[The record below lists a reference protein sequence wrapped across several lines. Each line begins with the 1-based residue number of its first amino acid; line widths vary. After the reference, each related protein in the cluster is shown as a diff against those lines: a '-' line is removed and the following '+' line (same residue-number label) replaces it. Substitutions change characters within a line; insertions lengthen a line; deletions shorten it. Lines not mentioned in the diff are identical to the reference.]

1 MLCVLELNRKDLLS
15 FTSQP
20 GEGMRPVNQLYLP
33 GIRSRDCGTEQPG
46 LSEVRMEGTAYGVI
60 HHCGHQSSSAVSEGE
75 QRT

>member
-1 MLCVLELNRKDLLS
+1 MK
-15 FTSQP
+15 
-20 GEGMRPVNQLYLP
+20 PVNQLCLP

-60 HHCGHQSSSAVSEGE
+60 HHCGHQSSAVVSYGTEGE